1 MTSRNGGKPEIKGK
15 TQAFH
20 GYLEVKTTLVKGK
33 DKFALWLTSD
43 AREMVDA
50 HYRADNCVSRSEY
63 IEKAIRFYTGYL
75 NARDAGAYLPRVLAD
90 VMEGKL
96 LLFGEKLGKTLFKLA
111 VQDAVMANLL
121 AADTD
126 VDLETLTGTCAKRV
140 MRTHGVLDFEDAL
153 KFQKR
158 MD

>member
-1 MTSRNGGKPEIKGK
+1 MKSEKARHT
-15 TQAFH
+15 
-20 GYLEVKTTLVKGK
+20 V
-33 DKFALWLTSD
+33 WLTNE
-43 AREMVDA
+43 AWEKVKN
-50 HYRADNCVSRSEY
+50 HYRDDNCSTQNEY

-90 VMEGKL
+90 VLEGKL
-96 LLFGEKLGKTLFKLA
+96 LLFGDRIGKTLFKLA

-126 VDLETLTGTCAKRV
+126 VDLETLETLTGTCAKRV

>member
-1 MTSRNGGKPEIKGK
+1 MKSEKARHT
-15 TQAFH
+15 
-20 GYLEVKTTLVKGK
+20 V
-33 DKFALWLTSD
+33 WLTNE
-43 AREMVDA
+43 AWEKVKN
-50 HYRADNCVSRSEY
+50 HYRDDNCSTQNEY

-90 VMEGKL
+90 VLEGKPL
-96 LLFGEKLGKTLFKLA
+96 IFGEKLGKTLFKLA

-126 VDLETLTGTCAKRV
+126 VDLETLETLTGTCAKRV
-140 MRTHGVLDFEDAL
+140 MRTHGAMGFDDAL

-158 MD
+158 LD

>member
-1 MTSRNGGKPEIKGK
+1 MTM
-15 TQAFH
+15 
-20 GYLEVKTTLVKGK
+20 VKGK
-33 DKFALWLTSD
+33 EKFALWLAPD

-50 HYRADNCVSRSEY
+50 HYSADNCISRSEY

-75 NARDAGAYLPRVLAD
+75 NARDAGAFLPRVLAD
-90 VMEGKL
+90 VLEGKL

-126 VDLETLTGTCAKRV
+126 VDLETLETLTGTCVKRV
-140 MRTHGVLDFEDAL
+140 MRAHGALGFEDAL
-153 KFQKR
+153 KFQKELR
-158 MD
+158 

>member
-1 MTSRNGGKPEIKGK
+1 MTM
-15 TQAFH
+15 
-20 GYLEVKTTLVKGK
+20 VKGK
-33 DKFALWLTSD
+33 EKFALWLAPD

-50 HYRADNCVSRSEY
+50 HYSADNCFSRSEY

-75 NARDAGAYLPRVLAD
+75 SARDAGAFLPRVLAD
-90 VMEGKL
+90 VLEGKL

-126 VDLETLTGTCAKRV
+126 VDLETLETLTGTCARRV
-140 MRTHGVLDFEDAL
+140 MRTHGALGFEDAL
-153 KFQKR
+153 KFQKELQ
-158 MD
+158 